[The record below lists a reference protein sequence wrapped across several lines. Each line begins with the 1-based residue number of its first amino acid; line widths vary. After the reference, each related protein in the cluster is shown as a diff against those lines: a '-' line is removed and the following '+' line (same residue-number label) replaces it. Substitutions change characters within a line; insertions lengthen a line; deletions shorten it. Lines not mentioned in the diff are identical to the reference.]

1 MNKKLTSTDKYS
13 FFTSFFSKK
22 YQIQGGGLLADLQVF
37 ILISL
42 IITHSKPL
50 NQVKNNKLKQDEIFP
65 PLSRETQFVCLE
77 LKDLVERRWEEPSLI
92 FRRYGEIL

>member
-1 MNKKLTSTDKYS
+1 MPKIWKNKMNKKLTSTDKYS

-42 IITHSKPL
+42 IITQSKPL

-65 PLSRETQFVCLE
+65 PPFLGKLSSYV
-77 LKDLVERRWEEPSLI
+77 WN
-92 FRRYGEIL
+92 